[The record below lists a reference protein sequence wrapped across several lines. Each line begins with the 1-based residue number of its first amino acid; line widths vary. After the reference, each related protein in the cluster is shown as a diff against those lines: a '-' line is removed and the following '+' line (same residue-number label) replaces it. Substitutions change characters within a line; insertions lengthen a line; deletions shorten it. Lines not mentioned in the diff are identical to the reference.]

1 MRKSINVILNGKYI
15 DVEFIKELNNHIIV
29 LTFEIINNYQMICV
43 SIKFEN
49 MKNFELTSTDIR
61 KINTHTLIKR
71 GLKAIYSYK
80 NIDNNEFDKNTKGLL
95 KNSINYKKIVKDI
108 KGRKI
113 KDRAILLSSYS
124 YIYQHESRN
133 YGDNVSKRLSSLLN
147 YSEGYIKN
155 LTKESFNK
163 NYISTNNKGISGGIL
178 TERTINILNS
188 L

>member
-1 MRKSINVILNGKYI
+1 MRKSINVIINGKYI
-15 DVEFIKELNNHIIV
+15 DVEFKKELKDHNII

-49 MKNFELTSTDIR
+49 MKDFELTSTDIR

-80 NIDNNEFDKNTKGLL
+80 NIDKNEFDKNTKGHL
-95 KNSINYKKIVKDI
+95 KNNINYKNILKDI
-108 KGRKI
+108 NGRKI
-113 KDRAILLSSYS
+113 KDRNIFLSSYS

-163 NYISTNNKGISGGIL
+163 NYISKNSKGISGGIL
-178 TERTINILNS
+178 TKKTIDILNS